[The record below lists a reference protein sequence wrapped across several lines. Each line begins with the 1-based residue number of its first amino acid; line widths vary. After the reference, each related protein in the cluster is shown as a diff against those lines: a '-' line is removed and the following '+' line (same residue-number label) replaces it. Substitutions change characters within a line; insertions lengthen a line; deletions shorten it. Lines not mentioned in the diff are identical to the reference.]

1 MWTNLWDFINLPN
14 FYAICRN
21 QIITGARGGDLA
33 QKRVGNMKMSNNGIN
48 MLKRVEGSVKQGDNH
63 IIYDDKTGRPVNT
76 KGTLP
81 IGATIGYGHLIKSGE
96 DFRNGITE
104 SVATELLRS
113 DIAVAERAVQD
124 NIKVSLSQN
133 QFDALVCLAYNI
145 GTKNFANS
153 TVVKYINN
161 PKFRSPT
168 YPDLESAW
176 KAWNRLRGKI
186 SNGLI
191 KRRQYEWDM
200 YSRAI

>member
-1 MWTNLWDFINLPN
+1 MGFYKFTKFLCNLSQPN
-14 FYAICRN
+14 NYW
-21 QIITGARGGDLA
+21 GEGGK

-48 MLKRVEGSVKQGDNH
+48 MLKRVEGCVKQGDNH

-176 KAWNRLRGKI
+176 KAWNRLRGKF